1 MRATDGIAVP
11 KLTAAVRY
19 LVEKLSASEPEVH
32 LSRECLE
39 DLALDAIDA
48 AGRTRRKD
56 EPYIA
61 CVRRHLDARVRF
73 ITLWISTDE
82 AFDRAAW
89 HDLVRIARTHGVPRS
104 KGIQNRF
111 PADR

>member
-1 MRATDGIAVP
+1 MRATDGTAVP

-19 LVEKLSASEPEVH
+19 LEEKLSAREPEVH
-32 LSRECLE
+32 LSRACLE

-89 HDLVRIARTHGVPRS
+89 RDLVRIARTHGVPRAN
-104 KGIQNRF
+104 GIRNRF